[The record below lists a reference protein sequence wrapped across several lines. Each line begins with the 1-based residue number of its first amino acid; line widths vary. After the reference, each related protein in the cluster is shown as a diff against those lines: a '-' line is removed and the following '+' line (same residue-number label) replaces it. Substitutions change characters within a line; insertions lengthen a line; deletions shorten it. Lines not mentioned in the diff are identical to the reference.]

1 MHLPKLFI
9 LLISSLF
16 LLILSNRYPNPIYA
30 QNDAGNL
37 ANQIQAELLEG
48 KVVQIL
54 EEKEIIPAGLD
65 QSQLYQ
71 KMDILITKGS
81 LKEQNITVVSG
92 DLPMA
97 NLPKYKIGDQLVIY
111 YSQDL
116 NGNPNFYISDYVR
129 RDALL
134 FLLIIFIVLV
144 IAVAGFQGL
153 SSILGMAL
161 SFLVIFKFILPQ
173 IYAGVNPVQVSV
185 FGSLLIIPATFFLS
199 HGFNRKTII
208 AISGTLIALF
218 ITAILTLIFVN
229 VSKLSGFASEEAG
242 FLQAYNPG
250 LINIKSLLIA
260 GIIIGVLGVLDDI
273 TISQAA
279 IVAQLKDANPKLKM
293 PQLYAKAMSV
303 GKDHIASMVNTLIL
317 VYTGAALPLLLIFIN
332 NPRPFS
338 EIINYEIIA
347 DEIVR
352 TLVGSIGLILAVPIT
367 TLLATF
373 FTSTY
378 SPERKSI

>member
-16 LLILSNRYPNPIYA
+16 LLILSNRCSNPIYA

-116 NGNPNFYISDYVR
+116 NGNPYFYISDYVR